1 MHPAHFWRLLALY
14 GLQVGCV
21 GLLVLSTALPALG
34 QKFQGRDNFNFRE
47 FQGKPYYFGITLG
60 FNTSRF
66 RPTRS
71 GEFFLSD
78 SIRVVESIGGPGFNL
93 GIVTNLKIG
102 NYFDFRFLPT
112 LSFTERTIEYERINN
127 DISNRRI
134 SSVFV
139 EFPFHLRYKS
149 APYKDKRLFV
159 IAGVKYGFDV
169 ASDSRSRQAE
179 SLIKISPSDFAIEYG
194 AGVQFFLPFFIFSPE
209 IKISHG
215 LGNTLIYNPGL
226 EESRVIDKLKS
237 RTITL
242 SLHFEG

>member
-1 MHPAHFWRLLALY
+1 MHIAHLRHLFSLY
-14 GLQVGCV
+14 GLQI
-21 GLLVLSTALPALG
+21 GLLVLIWSTAVDSA
-34 QKFQGRDNFNFRE
+34 QAQQFRGRDNYNFQD
-47 FQGKPYYFGITLG
+47 FQRKPYYFGITLG

-66 RPTRS
+66 RATRS
-71 GEFFLSD
+71 TEFFRSD

-112 LSFTERTIEYERINN
+112 LSFTERTIEYQRTNN
-127 DISNRRI
+127 NTTQRRI

-139 EFPFHLRYKS
+139 EFPFHFRYKS
-149 APYKDKRLFV
+149 APFKDKRLFV

-215 LGNTLIYNPGL
+215 LGNTLIYNPNL

-237 RTITL
+237 RTITI